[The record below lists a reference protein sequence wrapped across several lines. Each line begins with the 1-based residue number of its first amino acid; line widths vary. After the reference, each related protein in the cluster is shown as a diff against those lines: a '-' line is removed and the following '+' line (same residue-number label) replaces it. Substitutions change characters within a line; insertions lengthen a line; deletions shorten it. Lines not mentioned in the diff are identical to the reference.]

1 MSRVRTPSKPCL
13 HQIMAIRVSS
23 RRPLHCILSD
33 FPRIP
38 SHHPQKI
45 RSFSKPT
52 DPPRR
57 IPTESPADRR
67 FSQQSSLANILQRY
81 CFPEPKLHEFI
92 QKNRFLLNY
101 RPSDVEKCIGILQSF
116 GLPMNSLPSIL
127 PSCPSALELGFLR
140 KWQTGFS
147 KLGFPTVSSSLVQKV
162 LEQSGRFQIEPEEL
176 RRSVQFMKNVGFSG
190 ETVSEVFE
198 ELPLSLTSNSTDIS
212 RKLDILKNVGLK
224 RAEID
229 KVCCQFPGFLAL
241 SFEGR
246 LRPLFEELRD
256 LGFTG
261 NEVRKTIL
269 DYPKLLL
276 GMEVGELSRCIE
288 LLNNLKC
295 RPAIKEKILRKGL
308 LRAGIDV
315 KLRVDCLC
323 QHGLIHRDAFKVLYV
338 EPRSIIYDLEDMEKK
353 IEFLLH
359 KIGLCIEYL
368 VEFPEYLG
376 VNLEK
381 QVIPRYNI
389 IDYLRSNGGLG
400 FDVGMKHLV
409 KLSKLK
415 FYNFFVK
422 PYPECEKIFGGSVRE
437 VEAKPRHPTG
447 LWKLFKPQ
455 KFSDSKE
462 DIRNMKQFMET
473 LV

>member
-1 MSRVRTPSKPCL
+1 
-13 HQIMAIRVSS
+13 MAIRVSS
-23 RRPLHCILSD
+23 RRPLHRILSD
-33 FPRIP
+33 FPQIP
-38 SHHPQKI
+38 SFPRQNI
-45 RSFSKPT
+45 RSFSKST
-52 DPPRR
+52 DVPRR
-57 IPTESPADRR
+57 IPTESPMNRQ
-67 FSQQSSLANILQRY
+67 FSQQSSLANILRRY
-81 CFPEPKLHEFI
+81 RFPQPQLHEFI
-92 QKNRFLLNY
+92 QKNRFLLNSS
-101 RPSDVEKCIGILQSF
+101 PSDVEKCIGILQSL
-116 GLPMNSLPSIL
+116 GLPQNSFLSIL
-127 PSCPSALELGFLR
+127 SSCPRALELGFLR
-140 KWQTGFS
+140 KLQTGFS
-147 KLGFPTVSSSLVQKV
+147 ELGFPTVSSFLVQKV

-176 RRSVQFMKNVGFSG
+176 HRSVRFMQNAGFSG
-190 ETVSEVFE
+190 ETVSKVFE
-198 ELPLSLTSNSTDIS
+198 ELPLPLMSNSIDIS
-212 RKLDILKNVGLK
+212 RKVDILKGVGLK
-224 RAEID
+224 GDEID
-229 KVCCQFPGFLAL
+229 KVCCKFPGFLAFSL
-241 SFEGR
+241 EGR
-246 LRPLFEELRD
+246 LRLLFEELRD

-261 NEVRKTIL
+261 NEVRKVLL
-269 DYPKLLL
+269 DDPKLLL
-276 GMEVGELSRCIE
+276 GVEVGELSRCIE
-288 LLNNLKC
+288 LLNSLKC

-338 EPRSIIYDLEDMEKK
+338 EPRVIIYDLEDIEKK

-368 VEFPEYLG
+368 IEFPEYLG

-381 QVIPRYNI
+381 QVIPRYNV

-422 PYPECEKIFGGSVRE
+422 PYPECEKIFRGLVRE

-462 DIRNMKQFMET
+462 DIRNMKQFMDT

>member
-1 MSRVRTPSKPCL
+1 MLS
-13 HQIMAIRVSS
+13 H
-23 RRPLHCILSD
+23 PL
-33 FPRIP
+33 
-38 SHHPQKI
+38 QKT
-45 RSFSKPT
+45 RSFSNPT
-52 DPPRR
+52 DVPRR
-57 IPTESPADRR
+57 FPTGPRANRQ
-67 FSQQSSLANILQRY
+67 FSRQSSLANILRRY
-81 CFPEPKLHEFI
+81 RFPLPQLHEFI
-92 QKNRFLLNY
+92 EKNPFLLNSS
-101 RPSDVEKCIGILQSF
+101 PLDVEKCIGILQTF
-116 GLPMNSLPSIL
+116 GLPENSLLSIL
-127 PSCPSALELGFLR
+127 SSCPRALELGFLR
-140 KWQTGFS
+140 KWQTGFLE
-147 KLGFPTVSSSLVQKV
+147 LGFPTVSSSLVQKV
-162 LEQSGRFQIEPEEL
+162 LEQSGRFHIEPEDL
-176 RRSVQFMKNVGFSG
+176 HRCVQFVKNVGFSG
-190 ETVSEVFE
+190 ETVSKVFE
-198 ELPLSLTSNSTDIS
+198 ELPLPLMSNSIDIS
-212 RKLDILKNVGLK
+212 RKIDILKGAGLK
-224 RAEID
+224 RNEID
-229 KVCCQFPGFLAL
+229 KVCCKFPGFLAF

-246 LRPLFEELRD
+246 LRLLFEELRD

-261 NEVRKTIL
+261 NEVREAVL
-269 DYPKLLL
+269 YDPKLLL
-276 GMEVGELSRCIE
+276 GMEVGELSRCVE
-288 LLNNLKC
+288 LLNSLKC

-308 LRAGIDV
+308 LRAGINL

-338 EPRSIIYDLEDMEKK
+338 EPRVIIYDLEDVEKK

-381 QVIPRYNI
+381 QVIPRYNVVN
-389 IDYLRSNGGLG
+389 YLRSNGGLG

-437 VEAKPRHPTG
+437 VEAKPQHPTG